1 MSLLDSIHLFN
12 SHIGDAKKI
21 LITAH
26 KNPDTDAIGSCLALA
41 YYFSSELKK
50 DIKIWIKESVK
61 DFEFLPN
68 KQFFEN
74 KFPKEYKFDTLIVCD
89 CSTLDRINHVSFIN
103 NVQHEY
109 TTINID
115 HHPDN
120 SKFGDINVVTK
131 ISSVGELLY
140 KIFTTLDWK
149 ISSQIATCLYAAIS
163 FDTGR
168 FAYSNVTDETLF
180 AASNLKKLGAKPY
193 EIYQALEENKTENDF
208 QLIKIAIDNLV
219 VIKEYSLAYTTI
231 PKNSPRGSV
240 KVIDFIRQLKN
251 VELCI
256 VFQELR
262 SNLVK
267 VNLRSKHTTNVTK
280 IAGHFGGGGHNRAA
294 GIVFE
299 KEITE
304 CKLELIEYIKSQKN
318 NP

>member
-1 MSLLDSIHLFN
+1 MSFLDSIHLFN
-12 SHIGDAKKI
+12 SHIVESKKI

-41 YYFSSELKK
+41 HYFSSELKK

-61 DFEFLPN
+61 DFAFLPN

-74 KFPKEYKFDTLIVCD
+74 KFPTEYKFDTLIVCD
-89 CSTLDRINHVSFIN
+89 CSSLDRVNNASFITN
-103 NVQHEY
+103 TDHEF

-120 SKFGDINVVTK
+120 KNFGDINVVTK
-131 ISSVGELLY
+131 ISSVGELLFHLF
-140 KIFTTLDWK
+140 KELDWK
-149 ISSQIATCLYAAIS
+149 ISPEIANCLYAAIS

-168 FAYSNVTDETLF
+168 FAYSNVTEDTLL
-180 AASNLKKLGAKPY
+180 AASKLKRFGAKPY

-208 QLIKIAIDNLV
+208 QLVKLAIDNLV
-219 VIKEYSLAYTTI
+219 VMKEYSFAYTTI

-240 KVIDFIRQLKN
+240 KVIDMIRQLKN
-251 VELCI
+251 IELFV

-267 VNLRSKHTTNVTK
+267 VNLRSKYSTNVTK
-280 IAGHFGGGGHNRAA
+280 IANHFGGGGHNRAA

-299 KEITE
+299 KELNE
-304 CKLELIEYIKSQKN
+304 CKLELIEYIKTNKN
-318 NP
+318 K